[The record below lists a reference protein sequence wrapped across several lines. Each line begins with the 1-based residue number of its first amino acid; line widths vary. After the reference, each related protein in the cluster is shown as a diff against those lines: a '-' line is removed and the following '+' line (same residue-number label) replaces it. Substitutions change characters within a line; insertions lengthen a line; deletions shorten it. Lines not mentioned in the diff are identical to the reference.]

1 MTAMMLTLILFG
13 GCKGEDK
20 SAIIQ
25 LPQPKLTG
33 SVSVEAAIAKRRSIR
48 SYSDRT
54 LTLTELS
61 QVLWACQGITDL
73 VRGFRAAPS
82 AGATYPFDIYIVI
95 GKVESVEPGVYK
107 YIVKSHAIVLHKSGD
122 LRSKVMKD
130 CLGQRFIGEASATIV
145 LATDFQ
151 PTKKYYGERSYRYVA
166 MEAGHIGENLHLQ
179 CAAIGLGT
187 VMVGAYRDRELQQT
201 LGIDKLPF
209 YVMPFGEPK

>member
-1 MTAMMLTLILFG
+1 
-13 GCKGEDK
+13 
-20 SAIIQ
+20 
-25 LPQPKLTG
+25 
-33 SVSVEAAIAKRRSIR
+33 
-48 SYSDRT
+48 
-54 LTLTELS
+54 
-61 QVLWACQGITDL
+61 
-73 VRGFRAAPS
+73 
-82 AGATYPFDIYIVI
+82 
-95 GKVESVEPGVYK
+95 
-107 YIVKSHAIVLHKSGD
+107 
-122 LRSKVMKD
+122 MKD